1 MSRLGDGLSILV
13 AHAARLAFLVI
24 SRVALCVLGGLTL
37 NGLLLYSQAP
47 TLLSSWQSGQWG
59 SMAISALLVPVVVVS
74 MVAYVVLGYRQ
85 GLAAAIDHAWQT
97 LGSPLLDAVS
107 ERAAGLML
115 RTGEPVTSRMSQLA
129 TSVDELTQRLPKQ
142 RWVVRKVV
150 GLLLARLPFASTLAD
165 PQLTQRVQGLTDE
178 KAIAGLVR
186 KELDRIELPNIG
198 WVPLVAVVVVNT
210 FAVLLLG

>member
-115 RTGEPVTSRMSQLA
+115 RTGEPVTSRMGQLA

-150 GLLLARLPFASTLAD
+150 GLLLARLPFASMLAD